1 MLYVLDEPTIGLHQR
16 DNAKLIKTLTKLRD
30 LGNTILVVEHDEEV
44 MRNSD
49 WIIDLGPGAGVHGGN
64 IVFEGTIN
72 EILKSEK
79 SVTGKYLKNHDAIKR
94 TKKIA

>member
-1 MLYVLDEPTIGLHQR
+1 MI
-16 DNAKLIKTLTKLRD
+16 

-79 SVTGKYLKNHDAIKR
+79 SITGKYLKNHDAIKR
-94 TKKIA
+94 VKKTHEQKGRVNSKRCCRE